1 MTNLFKLDLSYS
13 SIISLFDFIG
23 RLENLKE
30 IYLSCTEKLTSLSE
44 EIGNLS
50 KLGKLDVS
58 QSNMVLLPNSIGNLA
73 NLH

>member
-44 EIGNLS
+44 EIGDLS
-50 KLGKLDVS
+50 KLEKFDVS
-58 QSNMVLLPNSIGNLA
+58 
-73 NLH
+73 